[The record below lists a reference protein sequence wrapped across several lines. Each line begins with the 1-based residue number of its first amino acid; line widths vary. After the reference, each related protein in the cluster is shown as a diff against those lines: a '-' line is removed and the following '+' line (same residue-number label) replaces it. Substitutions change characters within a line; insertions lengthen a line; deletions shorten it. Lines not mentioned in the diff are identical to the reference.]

1 MILGTKRLGLI
12 PQGGN
17 SWLGGQYY
25 LLSLF
30 ENLQLAGLGR
40 SGWEV
45 VQIGGESG
53 FFGKILRLPR
63 GKQAPL
69 AGWFWRYRCNIVF
82 PYAPPHSF
90 FPGGAKSIGWI
101 YDLQHLEMPEMF
113 DQGEIE
119 HRKKYFQRT
128 LDHSALTLTSSE
140 HSKRLITR
148 QWPGSTNRLE
158 VFPFTAKVSW
168 PEVRDAMRGEAY
180 SKTKFFLCP
189 YQLWKH
195 KNHRV
200 LVEAARACTRRGRG
214 LKIYCTGEP
223 SDFRHPDYPTALQ
236 NEVKAAGLSGTIEF
250 LGRVSRAEL
259 LGLMAWSQALL
270 FPSLCEGWSTG
281 LEEAK
286 AMGKASLVSDIPT
299 HREQNHAE
307 ARYFAPHNA
316 AALAN
321 LLEAE
326 YPAPDLGRIKE
337 SIEKYEILRQKAGER
352 FISLIRNL
360 EPSRRVA

>member
-1 MILGTKRLGLI
+1 VILGKKRLGLI

-25 LLSLF
+25 LQSLF
-30 ENLQLAGLGR
+30 ENLQLAGLDR
-40 SGWEV
+40 SGWDV
-45 VQIGGESG
+45 AQVGGTPG
-53 FFGKILRLPR
+53 FFEKASYLPR
-63 GKQAPL
+63 GKKAPL
-69 AGWFWRYRCNIVF
+69 SRLFWRYRCDMVF
-82 PYAPPHSF
+82 PYVPAHSF
-90 FPGGAKSIGWI
+90 FPGGAKAIGWI
-101 YDLQHLEMPEMF
+101 YDLQHLEMPGMF

-119 HRKKYFQRT
+119 HRNKYFQRT
-128 LDHSALTLTSSE
+128 LDFSALTLTSSE
-140 HSKRLITR
+140 HSQRLITR
-148 QWPGSTNRLE
+148 HWPGRSPNLE

-168 PEVRDAMRGEAY
+168 PEVQNAIGGETHFQG
-180 SKTKFFLCP
+180 SFFLCP

-200 LVEAARACTRRGRG
+200 LVEAARECVRRGRE

-223 SDFRHPDYPTALQ
+223 SDFRHPDYPTALR
-236 NEVKAAGLSGTIEF
+236 NEVAAAGLSGTIEF
-250 LGRVSRAEL
+250 LGRVSRREL
-259 LGLMAWSQALL
+259 LGLMARSRALL

-307 ARYFAPHNA
+307 ARYFGPHNS
-316 AALAN
+316 AALAE

-326 YPAPDLGRIKE
+326 YPAPDPGLIQK
-337 SIEKYEILRQKAGER
+337 SIENYVILRQRAGKR
-352 FISLIRNL
+352 FISLIQNL
-360 EPSRRVA
+360 